1 MWWVDRKVESRESSM
16 VGLRV
21 GRLDCLW
28 ADWRVERRAGWLA
41 GRTVSWLAVLKA
53 AELVDR

>member
-1 MWWVDRKVESRESSM
+1 M